1 MPGIALARKPRISAS
16 KDTRSGVAMLPPRRR
31 TRIEQLQQSGDAD
44 GGGDRKRGMRRILRE
59 RSETII
65 TAISAM
71 LNNSG
76 ENAVSANR
84 PCAFNSAIITATGPA
99 KAR

>member
-1 MPGIALARKPRISAS
+1 M
-16 KDTRSGVAMLPPRRR
+16 
-31 TRIEQLQQSGDAD
+31 
-44 GGGDRKRGMRRILRE
+44 
-59 RSETII
+59 

-71 LNNSG
+71 LNKSG

-84 PCAFNSAIITATGPA
+84 PCAFRSAIMTVTGPA